1 MDVVPQLLVR
11 KRFRLHK
18 SSSKTSSQP
27 ADLSKGIETRVGPT
41 RETTRKDRL
50 VISHYP
56 GEKLQFDYKVVVANN
71 GPLEALGLKQNKIK
85 KKMENTTL

>member
-11 KRFRLHK
+11 KQFRLHK
-18 SSSKTSSQP
+18 LSSKTSSQP
-27 ADLSKGIETRVGPT
+27 ADLSKGIETRVGST
-41 RETTRKDRL
+41 RETARKHRFI
-50 VISHYP
+50 VPHYP